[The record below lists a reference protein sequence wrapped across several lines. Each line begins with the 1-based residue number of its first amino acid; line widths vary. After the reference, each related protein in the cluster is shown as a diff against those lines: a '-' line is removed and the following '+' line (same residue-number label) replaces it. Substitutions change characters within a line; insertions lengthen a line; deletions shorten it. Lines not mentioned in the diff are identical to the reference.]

1 MSKSVYAIA
10 GVVVG
15 LVVNLVGNLLSAAI
29 QQQVFSDKFSRQST
43 WWLVG
48 CLLVGALVGWWLG
61 EKIQVPA
68 PTATPPQPT
77 TGNPGTQQTTP
88 VNPDKVTM
96 TRLGAIASVIKS
108 RGSGVRLSDIFT
120 LGSKIDIDTRD

>member
-1 MSKSVYAIA
+1 MSRSVYAIA

-48 CLLVGALVGWWLG
+48 CLLVGALVG
-61 EKIQVPA
+61 
-68 PTATPPQPT
+68 
-77 TGNPGTQQTTP
+77 
-88 VNPDKVTM
+88 
-96 TRLGAIASVIKS
+96 
-108 RGSGVRLSDIFT
+108 
-120 LGSKIDIDTRD
+120 

>member
-10 GVVVG
+10 GVFVG
-15 LVVNLVGNLLSAAI
+15 LAVNLVGNLLSAAI
-29 QQQVFSDKFSRQST
+29 QQQVFSDKFTIKST
-43 WWLVG
+43 CWLVG

-77 TGNPGTQQTTP
+77 SGNPGTQQTNP

-96 TRLGAIASVIKS
+96 TRLRAIASVIKS
-108 RGSGVRLSDIFT
+108 KGSGVSLSDIFT

>member
-1 MSKSVYAIA
+1 MSRSVYTIA
-10 GVVVG
+10 GVFVG

-29 QQQVFSDKFSRQST
+29 QQQVFADKFSRQST

-48 CLLVGALVGWWLG
+48 CLLVGALVGRWLG

-88 VNPDKVTM
+88 ANPDKVTM
-96 TRLGAIASVIKS
+96 TRLRAISSVISSK
-108 RGSGVRLSDIFT
+108 GSGVRLSDIFT
-120 LGSKIDIDTRD
+120 LGSKIEIDTRD